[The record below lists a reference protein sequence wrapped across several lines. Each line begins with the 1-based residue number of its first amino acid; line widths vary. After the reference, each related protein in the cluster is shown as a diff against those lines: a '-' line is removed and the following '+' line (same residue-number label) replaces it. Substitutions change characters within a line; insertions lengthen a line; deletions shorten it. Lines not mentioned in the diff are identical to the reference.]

1 MMSSFFQPYIKL
13 VYQPTYSMDE
23 TVDVFEREVKNPKI
37 YSAKIWSI
45 KGCWVVSLNSYFAN
59 NPEMGKINLQY

>member
-1 MMSSFFQPYIKL
+1 
-13 VYQPTYSMDE
+13 MDE

-59 NPEMGKINLQY
+59 NPEISKIYLNY